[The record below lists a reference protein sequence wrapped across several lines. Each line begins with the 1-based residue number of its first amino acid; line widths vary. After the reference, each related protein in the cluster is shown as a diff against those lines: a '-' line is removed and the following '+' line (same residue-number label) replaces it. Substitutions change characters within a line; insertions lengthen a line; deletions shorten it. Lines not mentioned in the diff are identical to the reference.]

1 MRKSPNYLQAK
12 PGAKLVLITH
22 MVIGLF
28 VPTISSAATGDEAL
42 VLEEIIVTAQKRGEE
57 RLIDVP
63 ISISV
68 LGEETIKALG
78 IQNLGDLSFV
88 VPGLS
93 SFESAGTPG
102 QQRITMRGIGADS
115 GINSTVGYYWD
126 EIPATSVGISPEGT
140 TLDLNRIE
148 VLRGPQ
154 GTLFGEGSMGGTIR
168 FISNVPDLT
177 SFGGEFIGGYS
188 SVDHGD
194 DGWNGTAILNAP
206 VVEDVFGLRIAGE
219 IREEAGYIDNLQL
232 GTEDVNDRKLKQLR
246 ARARWQA
253 SENITV
259 DATYYHYDNEAG
271 APNLVDD
278 LDTLTVST
286 FQDVNSFSEVDAFNA
301 VVDFNLGFANLLSST
316 SISEREQTLPSA
328 SGDGVNSLVFV
339 DANIS
344 SDDFIQELRLT
355 SNNDGPLHWTVGGY
369 YTTTDVEQPID
380 IEVIAVVP
388 GGGALL
394 GIPGTDLKIA
404 VDSANYITA
413 EIESWALFGEVSY
426 DFTERLTGTFGAR
439 YFQSQY
445 DWVNDVLTTTTTSIL
460 LNGVPILEFPSVAE
474 EYNTPSGDDDA
485 ISPKFNLSYAF
496 AEDTMVYINIAK
508 GFRAGGVNLILDVPF
523 PGGGIVQLPESY
535 DPETLWTY
543 EIGAKSLLDDGRW
556 LLEGAAYYTDWSDL
570 QAVFFPFEGASV
582 GGTKNQGSAT
592 VSGMEAAAT
601 FLPVPTLALS
611 GNVSY
616 TDATFDDATADHD
629 KGDPVPYVPELSF
642 SVAMNWRPAISDG
655 MNGLFHLDYSYQD
668 EIYRINNTGIYNI
681 SESDSFGFLNA
692 RVGIEK
698 ESWGAYL
705 VGRNLTDDQGAA
717 NPVSP
722 DQMTSFVTV
731 RPRML
736 GVEFRARF

>member
-1 MRKSPNYLQAK
+1 MSKGINQWNHLKWSTLAVAV
-12 PGAKLVLITH
+12 GLVTPA
-22 MVIGLF
+22 VLF
-28 VPTISSAATGDEAL
+28 AAEGDEAL

-68 LGEETIKALG
+68 VGEENIKTLG
-78 IQNLGDLSFV
+78 LQNLGDLSLV

-126 EIPATSVGISPEGT
+126 EIPAASVGISPEGT

-154 GTLFGEGSMGGTIR
+154 GTLFGEGSMGGTLR
-168 FISNVPDLT
+168 FISNAPDLGA
-177 SFGGEFIGGYS
+177 FGGDFYGGYS

-194 DGWNGTAILNAP
+194 DGWNGTAVLNAP
-206 VVEDVFGLRIAGE
+206 VVEDVFGFRIAGE
-219 IREEAGYIDNLQL
+219 IREEAGYIDNIQL
-232 GTEDVNDRKLKQLR
+232 GTEDVNERKLKQLR

-253 SENITV
+253 NDEITV

-286 FQDVNSFSEVDAFNA
+286 YQDVASFAEVDAFNA
-301 VVDFNLGFANLLSST
+301 VVDFDLGFANLLSS
-316 SISEREQTLPSA
+316 SSFSEREQTLPSA

-339 DANIS
+339 EANIGT
-344 SDDFIQELRLT
+344 DDFIQELRLT
-355 SNNDGPLHWTVGGY
+355 SNNEGPLRWTVGGY
-369 YTTTDVEQPID
+369 YTTTDVLEPIV
-380 IEVIAVVP
+380 IEVIAVIP
-388 GGGALL
+388 GGGALVGL
-394 GIPGTDLKIA
+394 PGTDLKIA
-404 VDSANYITA
+404 VDSDNFITA
-413 EIESWALFGEVSY
+413 ETESWALFGEVSY
-426 DFTERLTGTFGAR
+426 DFTERLTGTVGAR
-439 YFQSQY
+439 YFESQY

-460 LNGVPILEFPSVAE
+460 FNGIPLFEFPSVTE
-474 EYNTPSGDDDA
+474 EHNTPSGDDDA
-485 ISPKFNLSYAF
+485 VSPKFNLAYAF
-496 AEDTMVYINIAK
+496 AEDTMGYINIAK
-508 GFRAGGVNLILDVPF
+508 GFRAGGVNLILNVPF

-535 DPETLWTY
+535 EPETLWTY
-543 EIGAKSLLDDGRW
+543 EVGAKSLLDDGRW
-556 LLEGAAYYTDWSDL
+556 LLEGAAYYTDWTDL

-592 VSGMEAAAT
+592 VTGMEAAVT
-601 FLPVPTLALS
+601 FLPAPTVALS
-611 GNVSY
+611 ANASY

-629 KGDPVPYVPELSF
+629 KGDPVPYVPEFSF
-642 SVAMNWRPAISDG
+642 SAAMDWRPSISDG
-655 MNGLFHLDYSYQD
+655 MNGLLHLDYSYQD
-668 EIYRINNTGIYNI
+668 EIYRINNSGIYKI
-681 SESDSFGFLNA
+681 SESDSFGFLN
-692 RVGIEK
+692 VKLGIEK
-698 ESWGAYL
+698 DSWGAYL

-722 DQMTSFVTV
+722 DQTTSFVTV

-736 GVEFRARF
+736 GMEFRARF